1 MFKRLYPS
9 LKGDRMLKTNRNG
22 EWFEIIIPE
31 KWSNYTLEQ
40 LFQMIW
46 HAPKKTNSFLTNE

>member
-1 MFKRLYPS
+1 
-9 LKGDRMLKTNRNG
+9 MLKTNRNG

-31 KWSNYTLEQ
+31 KWSNYSLEQ

-46 HAPKKTNSFLTNE
+46 HAPKKQTHSLRME